1 MTDLGGMFCVVKARR
16 DQTPDDRDPGWQEP
30 PAGRT
35 AYAWTREPPPA
46 ASHAAHTSSN
56 DFTVHAKK
64 PSGAGMRME
73 H

>member
-1 MTDLGGMFCVVKARR
+1 MGGMFSVVKARR
-16 DQTPDDRDPGWQEP
+16 DQAPDDDRDPGWYEP
-30 PAGRT
+30 PAGST
-35 AYAWTREPPPA
+35 ATEWTGEPPPA